1 MKREFDAKIW
11 KTGNALVITIPK
23 RITKKFNLKQGDDI
37 DVIIKKENE

>member
-23 RITKKFNLKQGDDI
+23 RITKKFKLNNGEDLE
-37 DVIIKKENE
+37 VIIKKNSK